1 MQQYAA
7 ALEVLEEADTEA
19 SPFRCAFNQ
28 PRDIGNYE
36 ALFIVHTHHAQA
48 WHQGGKR
55 IVSHFRL
62 GGGDRTDE
70 GGFAGVRHAQHPDI
84 GQQHQLQLQV
94 AFITRGTHGFLTRR
108 TVNGRFETGVAQTVP
123 AAFRHHQTLTV
134 FGHIAHGLA
143 GALIDNPGADRHFYR
158 HVFTALTSIRIIP
171 VRHEAN
177 AAFMAAAVG
186 RITGKAGVALVTS
199 GPGCS
204 NLITGMATA
213 NSEGDPVVALG
224 GAVKRADKAKQVH
237 QSMDT
242 VAMFSP
248 VTKYAVEVTA
258 PDALAEVVSNAF
270 RAAEQGRPGS
280 AFVSL
285 PQDVVD
291 GPVSGKVLPASGAP
305 QMGAAPDDAI
315 DQVAKLIAQAK
326 NPIFLL
332 GLMASQPEN
341 SKALRHLLETSHIP
355 VTSTYQAAGAVNQ
368 DNFSRFAGRV
378 GLFNNQAGDRLLQLA
393 DLVICIGYSPVEY
406 EPAMWNSGNATLVH
420 IDVLPAYE
428 ERNYTPDVELVGDIA
443 GTLNKLAQNIDHR
456 LVLSPQAAEILRD
469 RQHQR
474 ELLDRRGAQLNQF
487 ALHPLRIVRAMQDI
501 VNSDVTL
508 TVDMGSF
515 HIWIAR
521 YLYSFRARQVMISNG
536 QQTMGVALPWAI
548 GAWLVN
554 PERKVVSVSG
564 DGGFLQSSME
574 LETAVRLKA
583 NVLHLIWVDN
593 GYNMV
598 AIQEEKKYQRLS
610 GVEFGPMDFK
620 AYAESFGAK
629 GFAVESAEALEPTLR
644 AAMDV
649 DGPAVVAIPVDYR
662 DNPLLMGQL
671 HLSQIL

>member
-1 MQQYAA
+1 MDNENRMRQWAHGADMVVGQ
-7 ALEVLEEADTEA
+7 LE
-19 SPFRCAFNQ
+19 
-28 PRDIGNYE
+28 
-36 ALFIVHTHHAQA
+36 AQ
-48 WHQGGKR
+48 
-55 IVSHFRL
+55 
-62 GGGDRTDE
+62 
-70 GGFAGVRHAQHPDI
+70 GVKQ
-84 GQQHQLQLQV
+84 
-94 AFITRGTHGFLTRR
+94 
-108 TVNGRFETGVAQTVP
+108 
-123 AAFRHHQTLTV
+123 V
-134 FGHIAHGLA
+134 FGI
-143 GALIDNPGADRHFYR
+143 PGAKIDK
-158 HVFTALTSIRIIP
+158 VFDSLLDSSIQIIP

-224 GAVKRADKAKQVH
+224 GAVKRADKARQVH

-248 VTKYAVEVTA
+248 VTKYSVEVSSS
-258 PDALAEVVSNAF
+258 DAIAEVVSNAF
-270 RAAEQGRPGS
+270 RVAEHGRPGS

-285 PQDVVD
+285 PQDIVD
-291 GPVSGKVLPASGAP
+291 QPAQGNILPAGNAP
-305 QMGAAPDDAI
+305 KLGPAPDACI
-315 DQVAKLIAQAK
+315 DHVAGLIRNAK
-326 NPIFLL
+326 NPVILL

-341 SKALRHLLETSHIP
+341 SRALHRLLEKSHIP

-368 DNFSRFAGRV
+368 EHFTRFAGRV
-378 GLFNNQAGDRLLQLA
+378 GLFNNQAGDRLLHLA
-393 DLVICIGYSPVEY
+393 DLIICIGYSPVEY
-406 EPAMWNSGNATLVH
+406 EPAMWNCGNATLVH

-428 ERNYTPDVELVGDIA
+428 ESHYAPEIELVGDIA
-443 GTLNKLAQNIDHR
+443 GTLEKLAGRIEQP
-456 LVLSPQAAEILRD
+456 LVLSDRASEILID
-469 RQHQR
+469 RQNQR
-474 ELLDRRGAQLNQF
+474 ELLARRGAQLNQF

-501 VNSDVTL
+501 INNDVTL

-548 GAWLVN
+548 GAWLVD
-554 PERKVVSVSG
+554 PSRKVVSVSG

-583 NVLHLIWVDN
+583 NVLHIIWVDN
-593 GYNMV
+593 AYNMV

-610 GVEFGPMDFK
+610 GVSFGPVHFK
-620 AYAESFGAK
+620 FYAEALGAA

-649 DGPAVVAIPVDYR
+649 DGPAVVAIPVDYS